1 MSNIDKTMPQGKWEF
16 DENVACVFDN
26 MLQNSIPSYD
36 RMRDLT
42 YRLGRRFVTPGTAI
56 VDLGASLGRAIE
68 PFAGEFG
75 VPRGITV
82 NDSQDKVVYSR
93 AAGNYYSL
101 YEIAPAMRERLKQN
115 PLLNS
120 VEAVLS
126 DHSLTDV
133 DTFKL
138 NKGTVDCS
146 LILSVLTLQFTPIEH
161 RQHILE
167 TVYDSLQPGGAFIL
181 VEKVLGDDN
190 FLDRLLVDTYYDMK
204 GGNGYSAESIAA
216 KRKSLEGVLVP
227 VKAAWNEELLRK
239 TGFKRVECF
248 YRDLNFAGWIAVK

>member
-16 DENVACVFDN
+16 NENVACVFDN
-26 MLQNSIPSYD
+26 MLQNSIPSYG

-68 PFAGEFG
+68 PFAQEFG
-75 VPRGITV
+75 KIRDIPQY
-82 NDSQDKVVYSR
+82 D
-93 AAGNYYSL
+93 AGEVTGVEVQGNFYSL
-101 YEIAPAMRERLKQN
+101 FEIAPAMRERLEQN
-115 PLLNS
+115 AVLNE
-120 VEAVLS
+120 VDAVLS
-126 DHSLTDV
+126 DDSLSEV
-133 DTFKL
+133 DSFKMS
-138 NKGTVDCS
+138 NIPCS

-167 TVYDSLQPGGAFIL
+167 TVYESLQPGGAFIL

-190 FLDRLLVDTYYDMK
+190 FLDRVLVDTYYGMK
-204 GGNGYSAESIAA
+204 GGNGYSPESIAA

-248 YRDLNFAGWIAVK
+248 YRDLNFAGWLAIK

>member
-1 MSNIDKTMPQGKWEF
+1 MSNVDTTMPEGRWEF
-16 DENVACVFDN
+16 NEPVASVFDN

-42 YRLGRRFVTPGTAI
+42 YRLGRQFVTPGTAI

-68 PFAGEFG
+68 PFCKEFG
-75 VPRGITV
+75 PYNYHHCADAPEDDHET
-82 NDSQDKVVYSR
+82 
-93 AAGNYYSL
+93 GNHYSL
-101 YEIAPAMRERLKQN
+101 YEIAPAMRERLMTN
-115 PLLNS
+115 D
-120 VEAVLS
+120 VLGAAKAKLEYE
-126 DHSLTDV
+126 SLVDV
-133 DTFKL
+133 DTFRFDGQV
-138 NKGTVDCS
+138 NCS

-167 TVYDSLQPGGAFIL
+167 KVYDSLEKGGAFIL

-190 FLDRLLVDTYYDMK
+190 FLDRLLVDTYYQMK
-204 GGNGYSAESIAA
+204 GDNGYSQESIAT

-239 TGFKRVECF
+239 SGFNRVECF
-248 YRDLNFAGWIAVK
+248 YRDLNFAGWIAIK

>member
-1 MSNIDKTMPQGKWEF
+1 MSNIDKTMPEGKWEF
-16 DENVACVFDN
+16 NEPVAAVFDN

-42 YRLGRRFVTPGTAI
+42 YRLGRQFVTPGSAI

-68 PFAGEFG
+68 PFCKEFG
-75 VPRGITV
+75 EYI
-82 NDSQDKVVYSR
+82 YIH
-93 AAGNYYSL
+93 AGDRPEPDREIGNMYCC
-101 YEIAPAMRERLKQN
+101 YEVAPAMLERLREN
-115 PLLNS
+115 
-120 VEAVLS
+120 EVLKAAKAKIS
-126 DHSLTDV
+126 NESLVDV
-133 DTFKL
+133 DTFRFSEQ
-138 NKGTVDCS
+138 VECS

-167 TVYDSLQPGGAFIL
+167 KVHDSLQKGGAFIL

-190 FLDRLLVDTYYDMK
+190 FLDSLLVDTYYHMK
-204 GGNGYSAESIAA
+204 GANGYTQESIAT

-239 TGFKRVECF
+239 AGFNRVECF
-248 YRDLNFAGWIAVK
+248 YRDLNFAGWIAIK

>member
-1 MSNIDKTMPQGKWEF
+1 MSNIDTTMPAGKWEF
-16 DENVACVFDN
+16 NEPVAAVFDN

-42 YRLGRRFVTPGTAI
+42 FRLGRRFVTPGSTI

-68 PFAGEFG
+68 PFCKEFG
-75 VPRGITV
+75 PYMYHHAADRPEP
-82 NDSQDKVVYSR
+82 DSET
-93 AAGNYYSL
+93 GNHYSL
-101 YEIAPAMRERLKQN
+101 YEVAPAMRERLLQN
-115 PLLNS
+115 EVLN
-120 VEAVLS
+120 EANAKLES
-126 DHSLTDV
+126 ESLVDV
-133 DTFKL
+133 DTFRFSEQ
-138 NKGTVDCS
+138 VECS

-167 TVYDSLQPGGAFIL
+167 KVYDSLQTGGAFIL

-190 FLDRLLVDTYYDMK
+190 YLDNLLVDTYYQMK
-204 GGNGYSAESIAA
+204 GGNGYSQESIAT

-239 TGFKRVECF
+239 AGFNRVECF
-248 YRDLNFAGWIAVK
+248 YRDLNFAGWIAIK

>member
-26 MLQNSIPSYD
+26 MLQNSIPSYA
-36 RMRDLT
+36 RMRELT
-42 YRLGRRFVTPGTAI
+42 HFLGRRFVTPGTAI

-68 PFAGEFG
+68 PFAREFG
-75 VPRGITV
+75 VPRGEANGDHV
-82 NDSQDKVVYSR
+82 RS
-93 AAGNYYSL
+93 AGNYYSL
-101 YEIAPAMRERLKQN
+101 YEVAPAMRERLQQN
-115 PLLNS
+115 PLLQS
-120 VEAVLS
+120 VGAELS
-126 DHSLTDV
+126 DYSLTDV

-138 NKGTVDCS
+138 RNGTIDCS

-190 FLDRLLVDTYYDMK
+190 FLDRVLVDTYYGMK

-248 YRDLNFAGWIAVK
+248 YRDLNFAGWLAIK

>member
-1 MSNIDKTMPQGKWEF
+1 MSNIDKTMPDGKWEF
-16 DENVACVFDN
+16 NEPVAAVFDN

-42 YRLGRRFVTPGTAI
+42 YRLGRQFVTPGTAI

-68 PFAGEFG
+68 PFCKEFG
-75 VPRGITV
+75 EY
-82 NDSQDKVVYSR
+82 QYLH
-93 AAGNYYSL
+93 AADRPEPDREIGNMYCC
-101 YEIAPAMRERLKQN
+101 YEVAPAMLERLRENEVLKQ
-115 PLLNS
+115 
-120 VEAVLS
+120 AKAKIS
-126 DHSLTDV
+126 DESLVDV
-133 DTFKL
+133 DTFRFDEQ
-138 NKGTVDCS
+138 VECS

-167 TVYDSLQPGGAFIL
+167 KVHDSLEKGGAFIL

-190 FLDRLLVDTYYDMK
+190 FLDRLLVDTYYHMK
-204 GGNGYSAESIAA
+204 GANGYTQESIAT

-239 TGFKRVECF
+239 AGFNRVECF
-248 YRDLNFAGWIAVK
+248 YRDLNFAGWIAIK

>member
-1 MSNIDKTMPQGKWEF
+1 MSNIDKTMPAGKWEF
-16 DENVACVFDN
+16 NEPVAAVFDN

-42 YRLGRRFVTPGTAI
+42 YRLGRQFVTPGTAI

-68 PFAGEFG
+68 PFCTEFG
-75 VPRGITV
+75 PYVHHHCPHSDAPDHET
-82 NDSQDKVVYSR
+82 
-93 AAGNYYSL
+93 GNHYSL
-101 YEIAPAMRERLKQN
+101 YEIAPAMRERLMTNETLVAAGAK
-115 PLLNS
+115 L
-120 VEAVLS
+120 ER
-126 DHSLTDV
+126 DSLVDV
-133 DTFKL
+133 DTFRFD
-138 NKGTVDCS
+138 GQVECS

-161 RQHILE
+161 RQHILDK
-167 TVYDSLQPGGAFIL
+167 VYDSLTDNGAFIL

-190 FLDRLLVDTYYDMK
+190 FLDRLLVDTYYQMK
-204 GGNGYSAESIAA
+204 GDNGYSQESIAT

-239 TGFKRVECF
+239 CGFSRVECF